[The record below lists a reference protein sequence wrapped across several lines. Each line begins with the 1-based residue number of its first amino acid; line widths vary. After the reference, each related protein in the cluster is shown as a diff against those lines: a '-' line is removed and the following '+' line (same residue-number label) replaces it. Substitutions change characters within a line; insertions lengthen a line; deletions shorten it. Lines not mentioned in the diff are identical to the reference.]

1 MSYLQ
6 VYDSERFQELLQCFD
21 AQGKEIVRQKI
32 RDANARRL
40 AMDQDYSGRRAIAKE
55 CERIKTQCPQKTL
68 RVLLNL
74 QTALDE
80 LLDSGAMEQEAH
92 DTLCNIICDPDQDE
106 TLFSCFTELMSIC
119 NESGPAVAKRYGPN
133 NPQQQLTDAEK
144 LRRAQDPAYPCWTQC
159 KRCNR
164 CMTTSHYNKKHKHM
178 KVCELNHQTK
188 VACLSGGKYYQNGDA
203 IKMAKQIVNPRDF
216 NASSVQIDWGDA
228 DQELF
233 VNEQGEVI
241 GQENQ

>member
-6 VYDSERFQELLQCFD
+6 VYDSDNFQELLDHFD
-21 AQGKEIVRQKI
+21 AQGKEVVRDKI
-32 RDANARRL
+32 DQANARRL
-40 AMDQDYSGRRAIAKE
+40 ALEQEYSGRRAIAKE
-55 CERIKTQCPQKTL
+55 CERIKAQCPQKTL

-74 QTALDE
+74 QTLV
-80 LLDSGAMEQEAH
+80 DSLQFQLEPEIFDQ
-92 DTLCNIICDPDQDE
+92 LNNIICDPDQEE

-119 NESGPAVAKRYGPN
+119 NESGPAVAKRFGPN

-164 CMTTSHYNKKHKHM
+164 VMTTSHYNKKHKHM

-188 VACLSGGKYYQNGDA
+188 VACLSGGKYYQDGDA

-216 NASSVQIDWGDA
+216 NASSQQIDWGDA

>member
-6 VYDSERFQELLQCFD
+6 VYDSDNFQELLDHFD
-21 AQGKEIVRQKI
+21 EQGKEVVRDKI
-32 RDANARRL
+32 DQANARRL
-40 AMDQDYSGRRAIAKE
+40 AMEQDYSGRRAIAKE
-55 CERIKTQCPQKTL
+55 CDRIKAHCPQKTL

-74 QTALDE
+74 QTALDS
-80 LLDSGAMEQEAH
+80 LQFQMEQEAY
-92 DTLCNIICDPDQDE
+92 DTLCNIICDPDKDE

-119 NESGPAVAKRYGPN
+119 NESGPAVAKRFGPN

-164 CMTTSHYNKKHKHM
+164 VMTTSHYNKKHKHM

-203 IKMAKQIVNPRDF
+203 IKMAKQILNPRDF
-216 NASSVQIDWGDA
+216 NASSQQIDWGDA

-233 VNEQGEVI
+233 VNEEGQVI

>member
-6 VYDSERFQELLQCFD
+6 VYDSDNFQELLDHFD
-21 AQGKEIVRQKI
+21 EQGKEIVRDKI
-32 RDANARRL
+32 HQANTKRL
-40 AMDQDYSGRRAIAKE
+40 AMEQEYSGRRAIAKE
-55 CERIKTQCPQKTL
+55 CERIKSQCPQKTL

-74 QTALDE
+74 QTALDS
-80 LLDSGAMEQEAH
+80 LQFTMEQESY
-92 DTLCNIICDPDQDE
+92 DKLCNIICDPDQDE
-106 TLFSCFTELMSIC
+106 TLFTCFTELMSIC
-119 NESGPAVAKRYGPN
+119 NESGPAVAKRHGPN
-133 NPQQQLTDAEK
+133 NPQQELTDAEK

-188 VACLSGGKYYQNGDA
+188 VACLSGGKYYQKGDA

-216 NASSVQIDWGDA
+216 NASSVKIDWGDA

-233 VNEQGEVI
+233 VNDQGEVI

>member
-6 VYDSERFQELLQCFD
+6 VYDSDNFQELLDHFD
-21 AQGKEIVRQKI
+21 EQGKEVVRDKI
-32 RDANARRL
+32 DQANARRL
-40 AMDQDYSGRRAIAKE
+40 AMEQDYSGRRAIAKE
-55 CERIKTQCPQKTL
+55 CDRIKAQCPQKTL

-74 QTALDE
+74 QTLV
-80 LLDSGAMEQEAH
+80 DSLQFQLEPEIFDQ
-92 DTLCNIICDPDQDE
+92 LNNIICDPDQEE

-119 NESGPAVAKRYGPN
+119 NESGPAVAKRFGPN
-133 NPQQQLTDAEK
+133 NPQQQLTEAEK
-144 LRRAQDPAYPCWTQC
+144 LRRAQDPNYPCWTQC

-188 VACLSGGKYYQNGDA
+188 VACLSGGKYYQDGDA

-233 VNEQGEVI
+233 VNEQGEII

>member
-6 VYDSERFQELLQCFD
+6 VYDSDNFQELLDHFD
-21 AQGKEIVRQKI
+21 DQGKEVVRDKI
-32 RDANARRL
+32 DQANAKRL
-40 AMDQDYSGRRAIAKE
+40 AMEQEYSGRRAIAKE
-55 CERIKTQCPQKTL
+55 CDRIKAQCPQKTL

-74 QTALDE
+74 QTALDSLQFE
-80 LLDSGAMEQEAH
+80 MEQEAF
-92 DTLCNIICDPDQDE
+92 DKLNNIICDPDQDE
-106 TLFSCFTELMSIC
+106 TLFSCFTELMAVC
-119 NESGPAVAKRYGPN
+119 NESGPAVAKRHGPN
-133 NPQQQLTDAEK
+133 NPAQELTDAEK

-164 CMTTSHYNKKHKHM
+164 CMTTAHYNKKHKYM

-188 VACLSGGKYYQNGDA
+188 VACLSGGKYYQHGDA

-216 NASSVQIDWGDA
+216 NASSQQIDWGDA

-233 VNEQGEVI
+233 VNEEGTVI
-241 GQENQ
+241 GEENQ